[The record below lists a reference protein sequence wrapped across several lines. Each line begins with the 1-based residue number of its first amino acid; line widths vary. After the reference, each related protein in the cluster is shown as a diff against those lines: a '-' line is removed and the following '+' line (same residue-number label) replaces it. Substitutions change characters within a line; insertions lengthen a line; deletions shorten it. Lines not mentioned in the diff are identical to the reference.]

1 MKQTNKPS
9 RLFYHQTDTEVLVGD
24 YIHYRSFF
32 GRCYRQGR
40 VSYIP
45 DLTAQELMQ
54 SDIDP
59 DEWVI
64 ALDDGNFYLWLYS
77 PEDLQP
83 GKRITFVARATEPYQ
98 GISPKEIEKA
108 EADILKKETKTEN
121 LIGCLLT
128 SLMVVG
134 TLVIVGFVLRWL
146 MNGFGQLL
154 DWLFG

>member
-1 MKQTNKPS
+1 MKQTNKPN

-24 YIHYRSFF
+24 YIRYRSFF
-32 GRCYRQGR
+32 GRRYRQGR

-54 SDIDP
+54 LDIAS

-64 ALDDGNFYLWLYS
+64 TLDDGSFYLWLYS

-83 GKRITFVARATEPYQ
+83 SKQITFVARASEPYQ

-108 EADILKKETKTEN
+108 EADILKKETEIEN

-128 SLMVVG
+128 SLMAVG
-134 TLVIVGFVLRWL
+134 TLLIVGFVLRWL
-146 MNGFGQLL
+146 MNGFGRLL
-154 DWLFG
+154 D